1 MIKRNY
7 PPYNQESITLAII
20 VAVSLRTIAIQTED
34 VYDVNED
41 NAHVPLPAQN
51 EPYHVP
57 SSVHAEEWKV
67 LNDHSYS
74 LPAYPL
80 SVMFLTLDDDTFS
93 TIPLSK
99 LQEEEFF

>member
-7 PPYNQESITLAII
+7 PPYNQECVTLAFN
-20 VAVSLRTIAIQTED
+20 VPVSLRTITVQSED
-34 VYDVNED
+34 VCDVNED

-57 SSVHAEEWKV
+57 LSVHAEEWKV
-67 LNDHSYS
+67 LKDHRYS

-80 SVMFLTLDDDTFS
+80 SVMFPTHDDDTSS

-99 LQEEEFF
+99 LLEEEFF